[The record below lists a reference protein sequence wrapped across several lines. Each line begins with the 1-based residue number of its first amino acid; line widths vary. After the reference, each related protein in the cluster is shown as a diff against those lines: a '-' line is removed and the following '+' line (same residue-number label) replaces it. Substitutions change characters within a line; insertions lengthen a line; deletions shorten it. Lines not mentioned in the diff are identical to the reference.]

1 MLKYLKLYYSNA
13 FGPMLDRM
21 KENRQYNRLYKTIQQ
36 ANRRFLATG
45 KRHYVLP
52 DPTGKRFFA
61 ATNDE
66 IKRLQIR
73 GVFVRRMDI
82 YLILRLAVYS
92 TPERLNQETITEVKA
107 TNYEKVINGI
117 LKKFKF

>member
-1 MLKYLKLYYSNA
+1 MS
-13 FGPMLDRM
+13 DRM
-21 KENRQYNRLYKTIQQ
+21 KENRQYNRLYKVIQQ

-52 DPTGKRFFA
+52 DPSGKRFFA

-66 IKRLQIR
+66 IKRLQMR
-73 GVFVRRMDI
+73 GVFVRKMNI
-82 YLILRLAVYS
+82 YEILKLAVYS
-92 TPERLNQETITEVKA
+92 TPERLNQETIAEVKA